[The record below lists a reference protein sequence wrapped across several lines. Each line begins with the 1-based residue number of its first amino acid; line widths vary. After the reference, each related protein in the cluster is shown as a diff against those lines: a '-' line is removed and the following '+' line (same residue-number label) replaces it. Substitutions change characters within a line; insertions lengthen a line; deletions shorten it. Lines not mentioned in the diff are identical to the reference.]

1 MHASTITITLLAA
14 VLLVVLPDIQ
24 AAPAGIQIGRRPS
37 YPRGN
42 RPNTTHTSQKQPP
55 PLTFGAIFP
64 ETALTSTQRRY
75 HLKLQDGLN
84 ALTKGR
90 AASNMQ
96 FPHKFSIQTMAVRMA
111 LHPTPR
117 EILNRICD
125 DLLKADVSAVLY
137 LTNAVDF
144 GSNAASVQYL
154 LQLLGYLGL
163 PVIAWNADNI
173 GLDQR
178 VSSQA
183 SVLQLA
189 PSLEHQV
196 SAAFAVLLRYGWFQF
211 GIVTT
216 QLGGHEDFVRAV
228 RNKQHD
234 VRPRSRF
241 VILTVKTLRGRTRD
255 ELRAELEPLATGE
268 ARVLLL
274 FAGKDEARDVFAAA
288 HDVHITGRNFIWIVT
303 QSVIGAVPSLAPP
316 EFPAGLIGI
325 HYNTTLNKLFDEIER
340 AVLVFGHGL
349 ELHVNDPANANIS
362 LDPGLRCN
370 DTRRAHWQHGERF
383 YKYLRNVSIET
394 KGGPNI
400 EFLPDG
406 TLKYVELDVLNLG
419 KDGFW
424 ERIGGWTES
433 GLEIKDIV
441 WPGGALVPP
450 KGVPEKFNLKVTFLD
465 ERPFVSIGQPDNETG
480 ECESSRAVKCRVAPE
495 SAMAGM
501 NESMAKKN
509 TTIYKCCMGFCI
521 DLLHK
526 FAQDLGFTYDIYR
539 VEDGHW
545 GVMNNGTWN
554 GLIAEL
560 LEHHADIVVTSIKI
574 NRERQTAADFTVPF
588 LETGIAI
595 VVAKRTGIISPK
607 AFLEPFDTV
616 SWLLILLV
624 SIQVAAFSIFVF
636 EWLSPSGYD
645 MHITPPRE
653 HRFSLFRTYWL
664 VWAILFGAAVDVD
677 CPRGYTSRFMSNV
690 WAMFA
695 VVFLAIYTANLAAF
709 MITREEYYNLIG
721 IEDFR
726 LQNPTRIEPP
736 FRFGTIP
743 HGNTEAVLKINKPRL
758 YNYMRKFN
766 RSTVI
771 EGIRAVKTGELD
783 AFVYDATV
791 LDYLVGQDDECR
803 LLTVGSWYAM
813 TGYGFALPK
822 GSKYLKMFNKQMIEY
837 REKGDLERLQRFW
850 LQGACKPDK
859 PKRNAS
865 NPLDADQF
873 MSAFL
878 LLGCGVLLTLAL
890 LVMEHIYFRYIRKQ
904 ITGNARCLALVSLSM
919 GKSLSFRDAV
929 NEARDMLK
937 QHHRCR
943 DPVCDAQ
950 LWRMKHELE
959 LARHRVRHLEGQL
972 RVRVGPEELLRPR
985 DLTRNQVTSNELTR
999 APSPR
1004 RPAPAPFQREI
1015 TEKETVL

>member
-1 MHASTITITLLAA
+1 MKAFLLWAC
-14 VLLVVLPDIQ
+14 VLVSALTGSS
-24 AAPAGIQIGRRPS
+24 GIQIGRRP
-37 YPRGN
+37 PGIRLG
-42 RPNTTHTSQKQPP
+42 RPNSTMLSPQLPS
-55 PLTFGAIFP
+55 LTFGAIFP
-64 ETALTSTQRRY
+64 ETSLTSTQRKY
-75 HLKLQDGLN
+75 LLKLQEGVN
-84 ALTKGR
+84 ALTKVR
-90 AASNMQ
+90 EPNALQ
-96 FPHKFSIQTMAVRMA
+96 FPRKFTIRSMAVRLD

-117 EILNRICD
+117 DILDRICN
-125 DLLKADVSAVLY
+125 DLLRADVTAVIY
-137 LTNAVDF
+137 FTNAVNF

-163 PVIAWNADNI
+163 PIIAWNADNI

-183 SVLQLA
+183 RVLQLA

-196 SAAFAVLLRYGWFQF
+196 SATFAILDRYSWFQF
-211 GIVTT
+211 AIITT

-234 VRPRSRF
+234 VRPRRRYT
-241 VILTVKTLRGRTRD
+241 ILFARTLKGRTRR
-255 ELRAELEPLATGE
+255 ELRSELEPLASGE

-274 FAGKDEARDVFAAA
+274 FAGQEEAREVFAAGK
-288 HDVHITGRNFIWIVT
+288 DVHITGKNFIWIVT
-303 QSVIGAVPSLAPP
+303 QGVIGAVPSFAPA
-316 EFPAGLIGI
+316 EFPPGLIGI
-325 HYNTTLNKLFDEIER
+325 HYNTTLNKLFDEILR
-340 AVLVFGHGL
+340 AVLVFGYGL
-349 ELHVNDPANANIS
+349 ELHVSDPANANTS

-370 DTRRAHWQHGERF
+370 DSRRAHWQHGERF

-419 KDGFW
+419 NDGYW
-424 ERIGGWTES
+424 EEIGHWKAS
-433 GLEIKDIV
+433 GLEIRDIV

-450 KGVPEKFNLKVTFLD
+450 KGVPEKFNLKLTFLD
-465 ERPFVSIGQPDNETG
+465 ERPFVIIGQPDNETG
-480 ECESSRAVKCRVAPE
+480 ECESGRAVKCRVAPE
-495 SAMAGM
+495 SALAGM
-501 NESMAKKN
+501 NESVATKN
-509 TTIYKCCMGFCI
+509 STLYKCCMGFCI
-521 DLLHK
+521 DLLEK

-539 VEDGHW
+539 VEDGTW
-545 GVMNNGTWN
+545 GVKNNGTWN

-560 LEHHADIVVTSIKI
+560 LQNRADMVVTSIKI
-574 NRERQTAADFTVPF
+574 NRDRQTAVDFTVPF

-624 SIQVAAFSIFVF
+624 SIQVAAFSIFIF

-645 MHITPPRE
+645 MRITPPRE

-664 VWAILFGAAVDVD
+664 VWAILFGASVDVD

-695 VVFLAIYTANLAAF
+695 VVFSAIYTANLAAF

-721 IEDFR
+721 IEDHR
-726 LQNPTRIEPP
+726 LQHPTLLEPP

-743 HGNTEAVLKINKPRL
+743 HGNTEAVLKANKPRL
-758 YNYMRKFN
+758 YEYMRQFN
-766 RSTVI
+766 RTTVI

-783 AFVYDATV
+783 AFIYDATV

-813 TGYGFALPK
+813 TGYGFAMPK
-822 GSKYLKMFNKQMIEY
+822 NSKYLKMFNRQMIEY

-878 LLGCGVLLTLAL
+878 LLGCGILFTLAL
-890 LVMEHIYFRYIRKQ
+890 LVVEHFYYKYIRKK
-904 ITGNARCLALVSLSM
+904 IKGSGRCLALVSLSM
-919 GKSLSFRDAV
+919 GKSLSFREAV
-929 NEARDMLK
+929 DEARDMLR
-937 QHHRCR
+937 QPHRCR

-950 LWRMKHELE
+950 LSRVRHELD
-959 LARHRVRHLEGQL
+959 LARHRVRHLESQL
-972 RVRVGPEELLRPR
+972 RMRAGPEELLRPR
-985 DLTRNQVTSNELTR
+985 DLTRNHVSSNELSR

-1004 RPAPAPFQREI
+1004 RPTTLPREI